1 MNGGK
6 NSLPDPVALE
16 EWKLLASIIGRLEE
30 VEYKIR
36 SWLVALITALAVA
49 LYSKRLD
56 LSVGSFALIGII
68 LIIIFVWMDLIHRM
82 PKRNAIKRDRE
93 IEEILREGRQYD
105 GPKMSMTLAKPRR
118 CGNVTRIMADGLEHS
133 LSPISDPGDSAE
145 LGIPFYRM
153 IP

>member
-118 CGNVTRIMADGLEHS
+118 CGMLQELWRMAWNTPYLQFLILVILLS
-133 LSPISDPGDSAE
+133 LGYLFIE
-145 LGIPFYRM
+145 
-153 IP
+153 